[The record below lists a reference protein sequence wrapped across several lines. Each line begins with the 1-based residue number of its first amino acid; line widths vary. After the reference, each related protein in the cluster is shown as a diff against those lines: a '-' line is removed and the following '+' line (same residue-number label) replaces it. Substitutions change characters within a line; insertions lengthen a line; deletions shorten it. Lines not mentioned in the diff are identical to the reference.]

1 MVKKL
6 RKHPPHRVTFVA
18 DCSFQNTWRGK
29 ELAQEERNLLK
40 KTGAIL

>member
-6 RKHPPHRVTFVA
+6 RKHPPRRVAFVV